1 MCYGTPWKSVKCMS
15 SEFSVDLIGI
25 VFVLFQRRKSLII
38 YTLFKTKHQEIIALR
53 SNESVWFLAGQFKLP
68 RFKNN
73 EQDSTILFISDTLP
87 ETVPECVKCGLALGA
102 AIRILIEGD
111 ESQS

>member
-1 MCYGTPWKSVKCMS
+1 MTKTAQYYLSSVS
-15 SEFSVDLIGI
+15 
-25 VFVLFQRRKSLII
+25 
-38 YTLFKTKHQEIIALR
+38 
-53 SNESVWFLAGQFKLP
+53 
-68 RFKNN
+68 
-73 EQDSTILFISDTLP
+73 ISDTLA